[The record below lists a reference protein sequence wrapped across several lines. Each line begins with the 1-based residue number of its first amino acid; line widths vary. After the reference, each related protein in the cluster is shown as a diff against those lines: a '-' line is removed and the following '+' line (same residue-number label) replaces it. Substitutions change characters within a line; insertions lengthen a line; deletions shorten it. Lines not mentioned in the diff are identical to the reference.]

1 MFIREKSKTVKGK
14 KYIQHQ
20 LIESIRTPAG
30 PRQRLVLNLGFLD
43 LHPDKWKELA
53 NTIESEVHKQPR
65 LFVTD
70 PQIEKLARH
79 YAKVIVREKLNKESE
94 RAASD
99 KTADRLGAD
108 YQSVDVNSV
117 SSSEAR
123 KIGAEHVVLAQMS
136 EYKFDKT
143 LKELGFTENQLNYA
157 KILIAGRLVNPAS
170 ERETARWANEDSAI
184 LELLQAKINVY
195 DTALHRTAVLLWEHH
210 DKIEQRLSQA
220 AREIFGLKETIILY
234 DLTNTYFEGSK
245 KGSKI
250 ANHAKSKDKRDDRPL
265 ITLALTLDAQGFAK
279 QSKVYEG
286 NISEPGTLEKM
297 LDELSNVVDG
307 FNPQKTIVIDAGIAT
322 EDNLE
327 IIKRKQF
334 KYLAVSRKKSY
345 GDDFWQ
351 GSQEQQIKLSDE
363 KTRLRVKLVRTK
375 KESYLL
381 CHSEAK
387 EAKEKAIL
395 DRRLKKFEE
404 ALNGINEGLK
414 KKRTHKKYD
423 KIIERIG
430 RLKEKYGVGSLYD
443 IEVKQQKGVATKII
457 FTKNPNGKAKEKR
470 VGEYV
475 IRTNRLDLIEE
486 EISKIHRTL
495 TTVEDSFRSMK
506 SELGLRPNYHKR
518 DDTGTAHIFITVI
531 AYHIIAGILKK
542 LRANAINYSWR
553 TIRNILSTQV
563 RVTTSF
569 NTKDKA
575 TMHVRTTTTPTLK
588 QSDIYSKLGL
598 VQKPLKQVRIKLIV
612 SELGEGSDTLPK
624 KPK

>member
-99 KTADRLGAD
+99 KAADRLSAD

-123 KIGAEHVVLAQMS
+123 KIGAEHVILAQMR

-143 LKELGFTENQLNYA
+143 LKELGFTDNQLNYA

-265 ITLALTLDAQGFAK
+265 ITLALTLDAQGFPK

-363 KTRLRVKLVRTK
+363 KTQLRVKLVKTK

-457 FTKNPNGKAKEKR
+457 FNKNPNGKAKEKR

-531 AYHIIAGILKK
+531 AYHVIAGILKK
-542 LRANAINYSWR
+542 LRANGINYRWR

-569 NTKDKA
+569 NTEDKA
-575 TMHVRTTTTPTLK
+575 TMHIRTTTTPTLK
-588 QSDIYSKLGL
+588 QSELYSKLGL
-598 VQKPLKQVRIKLIV
+598 VQKPLKQVKIKIPL
-612 SELGEGSDTLPK
+612 K
-624 KPK
+624 KDRTTTNK

>member
-43 LHPDKWKELA
+43 LQPDKWKELA
-53 NTIESEVHKQPR
+53 NTIESEIHKQPR

-70 PQIEKLARH
+70 PQIEKLAKH

-94 RAASD
+94 RAASE
-99 KTADRLGAD
+99 KAADRLSAD

-123 KIGAEHVVLAQMS
+123 KIGAEHVVLAQMR
-136 EYKFDKT
+136 EYKFDKI
-143 LKELGFTENQLNYA
+143 LKELGFTDNQLNYA
-157 KILIAGRLVNPAS
+157 KILIAGRLVHPSS

-250 ANHAKSKDKRDDRPL
+250 AKHAKSKDKRNDRPL
-265 ITLALTLDAQGFAK
+265 ITLALTLDAQGFPK

-286 NISEPGTLEKM
+286 NVSEPGTLEKM

-307 FNPQKTIVIDAGIAT
+307 FNCQKTIVIDAGIAT
-322 EDNLE
+322 EDNLQ

-363 KTRLRVKLVRTK
+363 KTHLRVKLVKTK

-404 ALNGINEGLK
+404 GLNGINKGLK

-443 IEVKQQKGVATKII
+443 IEVKQQKGIATKII
-457 FTKNPNGKAKEKR
+457 FNKNPNGKAKEKR

-542 LRANAINYSWR
+542 IRTNGINYSWR
-553 TIRNILSTQV
+553 TIRSILSTQV

-569 NTKDKA
+569 NTEDKA
-575 TMHVRTTTTPTLK
+575 TMHIRTTTTPTLK
-588 QSDIYSKLGL
+588 QNDIYSKLGL
-598 VQKPLKQVRIKLIV
+598 VQKPLKQVKIKLPV
-612 SELGEGSDTLPK
+612 KRDRTTPNK
-624 KPK
+624 

>member
-99 KTADRLGAD
+99 KAADRLSAD

-123 KIGAEHVVLAQMS
+123 KIGAEHVVLAQMR
-136 EYKFDKT
+136 EYKFDKV

-265 ITLALTLDAQGFAK
+265 ITLALTLDAQGFPK

-307 FNPQKTIVIDAGIAT
+307 FNCQKTIVIDAGIAT

-363 KTRLRVKLVRTK
+363 KTQLRVKLVKTK

-404 ALNGINEGLK
+404 ALNGINKGLK

-423 KIIERIG
+423 TIIERIG

-457 FTKNPNGKAKEKR
+457 FNKNPNGKAKEKR

-518 DDTGTAHIFITVI
+518 DDTSTAHIFITVI

-542 LRANAINYSWR
+542 LRTNGINYSWR

-569 NTKDKA
+569 NTEDKA
-575 TMHVRTTTTPTLK
+575 TMHIRTTTTPTLK

-598 VQKPLKQVRIKLIV
+598 VQKPLKQVKIKLPV
-612 SELGEGSDTLPK
+612 K
-624 KPK
+624 KDRTTINK

>member
-1 MFIREKSKTVKGK
+1 MFIREKTKTVKGK
-14 KYIQHQ
+14 KYVQHQ

-30 PRQRLVLNLGFLD
+30 PRQRLVLNLGLLD
-43 LHPDKWKELA
+43 LHQDQWKELA
-53 NTIESEVHKQPR
+53 NTIECEIHKQPR

-70 PQIEKLARH
+70 RQIEKLAKH
-79 YAKVIVREKLNKESE
+79 YAKVIIKEQLNKESE
-94 RAASD
+94 RAAGDNEQDNVS
-99 KTADRLGAD
+99 AD

-117 SSSEAR
+117 SSSEAK
-123 KIGAEHVVLAQMS
+123 KIGAEHLVLAQMR
-136 EYKFDKT
+136 EYKFDKM
-143 LKELGFTENQLNYA
+143 LKELGFTDNQVNYA
-157 KILIAGRLVNPAS
+157 KILVAGRLVHPSS

-184 LELLQAKINVY
+184 GELLQAKINVY
-195 DTALHRTAVLLWEHH
+195 DTALHRTAVLLWEQH

-220 AREIFGLKETIILY
+220 AREIFGLQETIILY

-245 KGSKI
+245 KDSKI
-250 ANHAKSKDKRDDRPL
+250 AKHAKSKDKRNDRPV
-265 ITLALTLDAQGFAK
+265 ITLALTLDGQGFPK

-286 NISEPGTLEKM
+286 NISEPGTLETM
-297 LDELSNVVDG
+297 LDELSYVVDG
-307 FNPQKTIVIDAGIAT
+307 FNPQKTIVMDAGIAT
-322 EDNLE
+322 EDNLA
-327 IIKRKQF
+327 IIRRKQF

-351 GSQEQQIKLSDE
+351 GSQEQQIKLSDK
-363 KTRLRVKLVRTK
+363 KTRLRVKLVTTK
-375 KESYLL
+375 KELYLL

-395 DRRLKKFEE
+395 ERRLKKFEE
-404 ALNGINEGLK
+404 GLNGINKGLK

-443 IEVKQQKGVATKII
+443 IEVKQEKGVATKII
-457 FTKNPNGKAKEKR
+457 FNKNPNGKAKEKR

-475 IRTNRLDLIEE
+475 IRTNRLDLTEE

-495 TTVEDSFRSMK
+495 TTIEDSFRSMK

-518 DDTGTAHIFITVI
+518 DDTSTAHIFITVI

-542 LRANAINYSWR
+542 LRAKGVNYSWR
-553 TIRNILSTQV
+553 TIREILSTQV

-569 NTKDKA
+569 KTEDKNTIYI
-575 TMHVRTTTTPTLK
+575 RTTTSPTIK
-588 QSDIYSKLGL
+588 QAKIYSVLGII
-598 VQKPLKQVRIKLIV
+598 QKPLKKVQVKIP
-612 SELGEGSDTLPK
+612 TK
-624 KPK
+624 KARGFTRR

>member
-43 LHPDKWKELA
+43 LPQDKWKELA
-53 NTIESEVHKQPR
+53 DTIESEVHQQSR

-70 PQIEKLARH
+70 AQIEKLARH

-99 KTADRLGAD
+99 NVPGRLSAD

-123 KIGAEHVVLAQMS
+123 KIGAEHVVLAQMR
-136 EYKFDKT
+136 EYKFDKM
-143 LKELGFTENQLNYA
+143 LKELGFTENQVNYA
-157 KILIAGRLVNPAS
+157 KILIAGRLVHPSS
-170 ERETARWANEDSAI
+170 ERETARWANEDSAV
-184 LELLQAKINVY
+184 LELLPAKINIY
-195 DTALHRTAVLLWEHH
+195 DTALHRTAVLLWEQH

-250 ANHAKSKDKRDDRPL
+250 AKHAKSKDKRNDRPV
-265 ITLALTLDAQGFAK
+265 ITLALTLDAQGFPK

-322 EDNLE
+322 EDNLQ

-351 GSQEQQIKLSDE
+351 GSQEHQIKLSDK
-363 KTRLRVKLVRTK
+363 KTRLRVRLVTTK
-375 KESYLL
+375 KELYLL

-395 DRRLKKFEE
+395 ERRLKKFEE
-404 ALNGINEGLK
+404 GLNGMNKGLK
-414 KKRTHKKYD
+414 KKRAHKKYD

-443 IEVKQQKGVATKII
+443 IDVKQEKGVATKII
-457 FTKNPNGKAKEKR
+457 FNKNPNGKAKEKR

-475 IRTNRLDLIEE
+475 IRTNRLDLSEE

-495 TTVEDSFRSMK
+495 TTIEDSFRSMK

-518 DDTGTAHIFITVI
+518 DDTSTAHIFITVI
-531 AYHIIAGILKK
+531 AYHIITGILKK
-542 LRANAINYSWR
+542 LRTNGINYSWR
-553 TIRNILSTQV
+553 TIRDILSTQV

-569 NTKDKA
+569 QTEDKA
-575 TMHVRTTTTPTLK
+575 TIHIRTTTSPTLK
-588 QSDIYSKLGL
+588 QSDIYSKLEL
-598 VQKPLKQVRIKLIV
+598 VQKPLKQVKIKLP
-612 SELGEGSDTLPK
+612 LK
-624 KPK
+624 KDRGTTN

>member
-1 MFIREKSKTVKGK
+1 MFIRVKSKTVKGK

-30 PRQRLVLNLGFLD
+30 PRQRLVLNLGFVD

-53 NTIESEVHKQPR
+53 NTIESEVHKQSR

-79 YAKVIVREKLNKESE
+79 YAKVIVRETLNKESE

-99 KTADRLGAD
+99 NGADRLSAD

-117 SSSEAR
+117 SSSDAR
-123 KIGAEHVVLAQMS
+123 KIGAEHVVLAQMR
-136 EYKFDKT
+136 EYKFDKMLT
-143 LKELGFTENQLNYA
+143 QLGFTANQINYA
-157 KILIAGRLVNPAS
+157 KILIAGRLVHPSS
-170 ERETARWANEDSAI
+170 ERETARWANEDTAI
-184 LELLQAKINVY
+184 LELLQSSINVY
-195 DTALHRTAVLLWEHH
+195 DTALHRTAVLLWKQH

-250 ANHAKSKDKRDDRPL
+250 AKHAKSKDKRDDRPV
-265 ITLALTLDAQGFAK
+265 ITLALTLDGQGFPK
-279 QSKVYEG
+279 QSKVFEG

-297 LDELSNVVDG
+297 LDGLSNVVDG
-307 FNPQKTIVIDAGIAT
+307 FNSQKTIVIDAGIAT

-327 IIKRKQF
+327 IIERKQF

-351 GSQEQQIKLSDE
+351 GSQEQEIQLSDK
-363 KTRLRVKLVRTK
+363 KTRLKVKLVTTK
-375 KESYLL
+375 KELYLL

-387 EAKEKAIL
+387 EAKEKGIL
-395 DRRLKKFEE
+395 ERRLKKFEE
-404 ALNGINEGLK
+404 GLNGMNKGLK

-443 IEVKQQKGVATKII
+443 IDVKQQKGVATQII
-457 FTKNPNGKAKEKR
+457 FNKNPNGKAKEKR

-495 TTVEDSFRSMK
+495 TTIEDSFRSMK

-542 LRANAINYSWR
+542 LRTNGINYSWH

-569 NTKDKA
+569 KTEDKA
-575 TMHVRTTTTPTLK
+575 TIHIRTSTTPTLK
-588 QSDIYSKLGL
+588 QSEIYSKLGL
-598 VQKPLKQVRIKLIV
+598 LQKPLKQVKIKLP
-612 SELGEGSDTLPK
+612 LK
-624 KPK
+624 KDRRTTNK

>member
-20 LIESIRTPAG
+20 LIESMRTPAG

-43 LHPDKWKELA
+43 LHQDKWKELA
-53 NTIESEVHKQPR
+53 NTIESEVHRQSR
-65 LFVTD
+65 LFITD
-70 PQIEKLARH
+70 PQIEKLAKH

-99 KTADRLGAD
+99 NGAD
-108 YQSVDVNSV
+108 SLSADFELVDVNSV
-117 SSSEAR
+117 NSSDAR
-123 KIGAEHVVLAQMS
+123 KIGAEHVVLAQMQ
-136 EYKFDKT
+136 EYKFDKMLT
-143 LKELGFTENQLNYA
+143 QLGFTDNQIDYA
-157 KILIAGRLVNPAS
+157 KILIAGRLVHPSS

-184 LELLQAKINVY
+184 LELLQSKINVY
-195 DTALHRTAVLLWEHH
+195 DTALHRTAVLLWEQH

-220 AREIFGLKETIILY
+220 AREVFGLEETIILY

-245 KGSKI
+245 QGSEI
-250 ANHAKSKDKRDDRPL
+250 AKHAKSKDKRDDRPL
-265 ITLALTLDAQGFAK
+265 VTLALTLDGQGFPK
-279 QSKVYEG
+279 QSKVFEG

-307 FNPQKTIVIDAGIAT
+307 FNCQKTIVIDAGIAT
-322 EDNLE
+322 EENLE
-327 IIKRKQF
+327 LIERKQF

-351 GSQEQQIKLSDE
+351 ECQEQQIKLSDK
-363 KTRLRVKLVRTK
+363 KTLLKVKLVTTK
-375 KESYLL
+375 KELYLL
-381 CHSEAK
+381 VHSEAK

-395 DRRLKKFEE
+395 DRRLQKFEE
-404 ALNGINEGLK
+404 GLKKINEGLK
-414 KKRTHKKYD
+414 RKRTHKRYD

-443 IEVKQQKGVATKII
+443 IEVKQEKGIATQII
-457 FTKNPNGKAKEKR
+457 FNKNPNGKAKEKR

-495 TTVEDSFRSMK
+495 TTIEDSFRSMK

-518 DDTGTAHIFITVI
+518 DDTGTAHIFITII
-531 AYHIIAGILKK
+531 AYHIIVGILKK
-542 LRANAINYSWR
+542 LRTNGINYSWR

-569 NTKDKA
+569 NTEDQA
-575 TMHVRTTTTPTLK
+575 TIHIRTTTTPTLK
-588 QSDIYSKLGL
+588 QSEIYSKLGVL
-598 VQKPLKQVRIKLIV
+598 QKPLKQVKIKLP
-612 SELGEGSDTLPK
+612 LK
-624 KPK
+624 KDRGTSNK

>member
-43 LHPDKWKELA
+43 LHQDKWKELA
-53 NTIESEVHKQPR
+53 NTIESEIHKQPR

-79 YAKVIVREKLNKESE
+79 YAKVIVREKLSKESE

-99 KTADRLGAD
+99 NGADSLGAD

-123 KIGAEHVVLAQMS
+123 KIGAEHVVLAQMR
-136 EYKFDKT
+136 EYKFDKM
-143 LKELGFTENQLNYA
+143 LKELGFTENQVNYA
-157 KILIAGRLVNPAS
+157 KILIAGRLVHPSS
-170 ERETARWANEDSAI
+170 ERETARWANEDSAV

-195 DTALHRTAVLLWEHH
+195 DTALHRTAVLLWEQH

-250 ANHAKSKDKRDDRPL
+250 AKHAKSKDKRNDRPV
-265 ITLALTLDAQGFAK
+265 ITLALTLDAQGFPK

-297 LDELSNVVDG
+297 LDELSSVVDG
-307 FNPQKTIVIDAGIAT
+307 FNSQKTIVIDAGIAT
-322 EDNLE
+322 QDNLE

-351 GSQEQQIKLSDE
+351 GSQEHEIKLSDK
-363 KTRLRVKLVRTK
+363 KTRLRVKLVTTK
-375 KESYLL
+375 KELYLL

-404 ALNGINEGLK
+404 GLNGMNNGLK

-443 IEVKQQKGVATKII
+443 IDVKQQKGVATKII
-457 FTKNPNGKAKEKR
+457 FNKNPNGKAKEKR

-495 TTVEDSFRSMK
+495 TTIEDSFRSMK

-542 LRANAINYSWR
+542 LRTNGINYSWG

-569 NTKDKA
+569 NTEDKA
-575 TMHVRTTTTPTLK
+575 IIHVRTTTTPTLK

-598 VQKPLKQVRIKLIV
+598 VQKPLKQVKIKLP
-612 SELGEGSDTLPK
+612 LK
-624 KPK
+624 KDKGTTNR

>member
-30 PRQRLVLNLGFLD
+30 PRQQLVLNLGFLD

-79 YAKVIVREKLNKESE
+79 YAKVIVREKFNKESE

-99 KTADRLGAD
+99 KAADRLGAD

-123 KIGAEHVVLAQMS
+123 KIGAEHVILAQMR
-136 EYKFDKT
+136 EYKFDKM
-143 LKELGFTENQLNYA
+143 LKQLGFTDNQLNYA
-157 KILIAGRLVNPAS
+157 KILIAGRLVNPSS

-265 ITLALTLDAQGFAK
+265 ITLALTLDAQGFPK
-279 QSKVYEG
+279 QSKIYEG

-307 FNPQKTIVIDAGIAT
+307 FNCQKTIVIDAGIAT

-327 IIKRKQF
+327 IIKGKQF

-363 KTRLRVKLVRTK
+363 KTRLRVKLVTTK
-375 KESYLL
+375 KELYLL

-395 DRRLKKFEE
+395 ERRLKKFEE
-404 ALNGINEGLK
+404 GLNGINKGLK

-518 DDTGTAHIFITVI
+518 DDTSTAHIFITVI

-542 LRANAINYSWR
+542 LRTNGINYSWR

-569 NTKDKA
+569 NTQDKA
-575 TMHVRTTTTPTLK
+575 TIHIRTTTAPTLK
-588 QSDIYSKLGL
+588 QSEIYSKLGL
-598 VQKPLKQVRIKLIV
+598 VEKPLKQVKIKLPLRKDRT
-612 SELGEGSDTLPK
+612 STNK
-624 KPK
+624 

>member
-20 LIESIRTPAG
+20 LIESVRTPAG
-30 PRQRLVLNLGFLD
+30 PRQRLILNLGFLD
-43 LHPDKWKELA
+43 LHRDKWKELA
-53 NTIESEVHKQPR
+53 NIIESEVHQQSR

-70 PQIEKLARH
+70 PQIEKLAGH
-79 YAKVIVREKLNKESE
+79 YAKVIIRNKLSKAHESS
-94 RAASD
+94 AGD
-99 KTADRLGAD
+99 NGADRLSAD

-123 KIGAEHVVLAQMS
+123 SIGAEHVVLAQMR
-136 EYKFDKT
+136 EYKFDKM
-143 LKELGFTENQLNYA
+143 LKELGFTENQVNYA
-157 KILIAGRLVNPAS
+157 KILIAGRLVNPSS

-195 DTALHRTAVLLWEHH
+195 DTALHRTAVLLWEQH

-220 AREIFGLKETIILY
+220 AREIFDLKETIILY

-250 ANHAKSKDKRDDRPL
+250 AKHAKSKDKRNDRPV
-265 ITLALTLDAQGFAK
+265 ITLALTVDGQGFPK

-307 FNPQKTIVIDAGIAT
+307 FNSQKTIVIDAGIAT
-322 EDNLE
+322 GDNLE

-351 GSQEQQIKLSDE
+351 DSQEQQIKLSDQ
-363 KTRLRVKLVRTK
+363 KTRLRVKLVKTK
-375 KESYLL
+375 EESYFL

-395 DRRLKKFEE
+395 DRRLRKFEE
-404 ALNGINEGLK
+404 GLNGIDKGLK

-423 KIIERIG
+423 QIIERIG
-430 RLKEKYGVGSLYD
+430 RLKERYGVGNLYD
-443 IEVKQQKGVATKII
+443 IDVKQEEGVVTSII
-457 FTKNPNGKAKEKR
+457 FNKNPNGKAKEKR

-475 IRTNRLDLIEE
+475 IRTNRLDLTEE

-495 TTVEDSFRSMK
+495 TTIEDSFRSMK

-518 DDTGTAHIFITVI
+518 DDTGTAHIFITVL

-542 LRANAINYSWR
+542 LRTNGINYSWR

-569 NTKDKA
+569 NTEDKS
-575 TMHVRTTTTPTLK
+575 TIHIRTTTTPTLK
-588 QSDIYSKLGL
+588 QSDLYSKLGL
-598 VQKPLKQVRIKLIV
+598 VQKPLKQVKIKLP
-612 SELGEGSDTLPK
+612 LK
-624 KPK
+624 KDRATTNK